1 MRSVACPHYMEHW
14 SGKGDLNS
22 RPRPWQGRALPT
34 ELFPLCCLLMFD
46 SQRGR
51 RLQRFGAVVNCY
63 LSPNR
68 WSQKVII
75 TDRSDMTKMVH
86 TMMF

>member
-1 MRSVACPHYMEHW
+1 MRSVACPHYTEHW
-14 SGKGDLNS
+14 SGKGGLNS

-34 ELFPLCCLLMFD
+34 ELFPLCLLLMFD

-63 LSPNR
+63 LSLNLYG
-68 WSQKVII
+68 QEVII
-75 TDRSDMTKMVH
+75 TARSGMTEMVH
-86 TMMF
+86 TMVF